1 LLLKHLYNQD
11 DFLPQ
16 SKRKQTLS
24 YRFSGRPGIK
34 DPIEIF
40 GVPHTE
46 VDLIIVNSEA
56 VGFEY
61 QLRANDRVAVYP
73 AFKNLDI
80 SPLLKLREKTL
91 ADPRFIVDV
100 NLGKLAK
107 LLRLLEFDCLY
118 RNDYLDSEVAHIAVN
133 EQRIVLTPVTDV
145 CSTSS
150 RSRTAI
156 GLGLWMS

>member
-1 LLLKHLYNQD
+1 M
-11 DFLPQ
+11 P
-16 SKRKQTLS
+16 

-46 VDLIIVNSEA
+46 VDLIIVDDEA
-56 VGFEY
+56 VGFDY

-80 SPLLKLREKTL
+80 SPLLKLREKTS
-91 ADPRFIVDV
+91 ANPPFIVDV

-107 LLRLLEFDCLY
+107 NARI
-118 RNDYLDSEVAHIAVN
+118 HIV
-133 EQRIVLTPVTDV
+133 V
-145 CSTSS
+145 
-150 RSRTAI
+150 
-156 GLGLWMS
+156 